1 MVCGQADEEDL
12 QWLDENI
19 RLQEFYLEGGSSR
32 KLLELDNEMHRKL
45 FSICRKEL
53 TYEMC
58 QRLAIHYD
66 RIRSLSVAAVKDH
79 KIIEDHK
86 KMLEAIR
93 SRDKK
98 KAAETMEL
106 HLNRWMMNE
115 QMFRNQYPAYF
126 K

>member
-1 MVCGQADEEDL
+1 MCIRDRVCGQADEEDL

-45 FSICRKEL
+45 FFICRKEL
-53 TYEMC
+53 TYEMS

-79 KIIEDHK
+79 KIIAVSYTH
-86 KMLEAIR
+86 LG
-93 SRDKK
+93 SR
-98 KAAETMEL
+98 APL
-106 HLNRWMMNE
+106 
-115 QMFRNQYPAYF
+115 YSG
-126 K
+126 